1 MPSTLRVSWGAT
13 LAIGLALL
21 AKAEPADAQQSAP
34 PVAGSAPAAPSA
46 YRPPALALVQ
56 PAAGGSIPQDRPVVV
71 FRFAPGEAADPIDAG
86 SFAVIVDGQS
96 RNALF
101 QVTAGE
107 AWGPIFPTKSG
118 AESVAGSHQVT
129 ARICS
134 TRGACSETSAT
145 VVVVGSSAATEN
157 AAGRKRSL
165 VDVLLSVARKLLV
178 P

>member
-1 MPSTLRVSWGAT
+1 VYWVAT

-21 AKAEPADAQQSAP
+21 AKAELADAQQSAP
-34 PVAGSAPAAPSA
+34 PVAGSAPAALSV

-71 FRFAPGEAADPIDAG
+71 FRFASGEATDPIDAG

-96 RNALF
+96 RSALF

-107 AWGPIFPTKSG
+107 AWGPIFPTE
-118 AESVAGSHQVT
+118 ESRAGSHQVT

-145 VVVVGSSAATEN
+145 VVVVGSSTAVTDPAN
-157 AAGRKRSL
+157 RKRSF
-165 VDVLLSVARKLLV
+165 VDVLLGVARRLLI

>member
-1 MPSTLRVSWGAT
+1 MRSRAHLQWPAPRRPHLQLTARPRSRWFSPRRAGAYLRTAPLSCFVS
-13 LAIGLALL
+13 
-21 AKAEPADAQQSAP
+21 
-34 PVAGSAPAAPSA
+34 
-46 YRPPALALVQ
+46 RP
-56 PAAGGSIPQDRPVVV
+56 
-71 FRFAPGEAADPIDAG
+71 
-86 SFAVIVDGQS
+86 
-96 RNALF
+96 
-101 QVTAGE
+101 
-107 AWGPIFPTKSG
+107 
-118 AESVAGSHQVT
+118 VT